1 MIGSPDVRVIPAKCN
16 RDFGIQMAWLPA
28 FNADAYSPP
37 LASCVGSRSS
47 TIVTSLPTR
56 DYVYVQPDVIVTA
69 SAPGQLIRNSL
80 ETP

>member
-1 MIGSPDVRVIPAKCN
+1 MTGSPDERVIPAKCN
-16 RDFGIQMAWLPA
+16 RDFGTQMSRLPE
-28 FNADAYSPP
+28 FSADAYPPP

-56 DYVYVQPDVIVTA
+56 DYVYVQPDVFVTD